1 MITENIE
8 ECTHTIPLNDA
19 TTLSNLCYPDRAGC
33 SGILASLSGSGIDR
47 LCYAPGRGQYPGV
60 IGKGHS
66 SIVALALYRGSPV
79 AVKIRRTDSKRESLR
94 LEGRRLLQAS
104 VHGATP
110 RPYYFDDNVIVMEYV
125 RGPHLVEYIDVD
137 PVYAVEE
144 ALLAARA
151 LDCAYILHEELN
163 RPWRHVRF
171 TSVRGKAL
179 ILDLD
184 SAHRGCGNVVK
195 LVSGLL
201 SRFHGGVSFLRGM
214 RELLREYSNGCS
226 YDLYYLIFDKI
237 MDFLR
242 GLYAG

>member
-1 MITENIE
+1 MIVENIE
-8 ECTHTIPLNDA
+8 DCTHTLPLDA
-19 TTLSNLCYPDRAGC
+19 ANTLSSLCYPDRAGC
-33 SGILASLSGSGIDR
+33 SGILASLSNSGIEG
-47 LCYAPGRGQYPGV
+47 LCYSPGRGRYPGV

-79 AVKIRRTDSKRESLR
+79 AVKIRRTDSKRENLR
-94 LEGRRLLQAS
+94 LEGRRLFQAS

-125 RGPHLVEYIDVD
+125 RGPHLVEYIDVN
-137 PVYAVEE
+137 PVYAVKE

-163 RPWRHVRF
+163 RPWWHIRF
-171 TSVRGKAL
+171 TRTGGKAL

-201 SRFHGGVSFLRGM
+201 SRFRDGVSFLRGM
-214 RELLREYSNGCS
+214 RELLRQYSNSCS

-237 MDFLR
+237 MGFLR